1 VKQNTDRLIQ
11 RIAGLSTIA
20 LVLLT
25 AFIILEANGAFRG
38 HEKAAD
44 AYKIG
49 EKVDLPPA
57 QIVSAASTV
66 IVFARS
72 TCGACQASR
81 PTLAKVV
88 DLAKNRP
95 HVAAELLAVAGLA
108 ESEFLLADTLGIP
121 RENVRTFDRIESM
134 KLKFVPS
141 VLVVNDAGSILYAYQ
156 GAPPPEELPKIA
168 AILDRRGGGP
178 LH

>member
-1 VKQNTDRLIQ
+1 
-11 RIAGLSTIA
+11 
-20 LVLLT
+20 
-25 AFIILEANGAFRG
+25 
-38 HEKAAD
+38 
-44 AYKIG
+44 
-49 EKVDLPPA
+49 
-57 QIVSAASTV
+57 
-66 IVFARS
+66 
-72 TCGACQASR
+72 
-81 PTLAKVV
+81 V